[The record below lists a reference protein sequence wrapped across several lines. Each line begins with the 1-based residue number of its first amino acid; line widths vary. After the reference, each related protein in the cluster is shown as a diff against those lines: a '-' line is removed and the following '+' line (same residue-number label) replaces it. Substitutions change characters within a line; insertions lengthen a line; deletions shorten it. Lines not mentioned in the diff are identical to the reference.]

1 MGMGGILDS
10 FLAAKGLA
18 IGGWFLLV
26 AAAERWRPAA
36 RPPAEI
42 AAAPIRRLLK
52 NGGLWLLNVGLS
64 LGFVLPVT
72 VAAAG
77 LGWVPRPDFWR
88 GATGLVLDLL
98 LLDLFI
104 YWWHRANHELDFLW
118 RFHAVH
124 HFDRFLDAS
133 TAVRFHF
140 GEVAISAVARA
151 GFIVATGMPLASVL
165 LFEALVLVAAMFHHS
180 NLRLAPALEAAL
192 ARAVVTPSIH
202 WVHHHAVRRDTDAN
216 YATVLSLWDKLFGTR
231 SPTRRDPAMPI
242 GIEGIA
248 GDLDFL
254 GLIARPLAPMR

>member
-10 FLAAKGLA
+10 LLVAKGLA
-18 IGGWFLLV
+18 VGGWFLLV

-77 LGWVPRPDFWR
+77 LGWVPRPGFWQ

-151 GFIVATGMPLASVL
+151 GFVVATGMPLASVL
-165 LFEALVLVAAMFHHS
+165 LFEALVLIAAMFHHS
-180 NLRLAPALEAAL
+180 NLQLPPALEAAL
-192 ARAVVTPSIH
+192 ARGVVTPSIH

-216 YATVLSLWDKLFGTR
+216 YATVLSVWDGLFGTR
-231 SPTRRDPAMPI
+231 TPTRRSAAMEI
-242 GIEGIA
+242 GVEGIA

-254 GLIARPLAPMR
+254 GLISRPLAPMR